1 MNTNTVFL
9 EFKISDSAH
18 RNIIITTSSFLGFKI
33 KPCIGFG
40 PHNYDN
46 KPLVAIAALIAIAP
60 QVCLAQYRAFQF
72 TSLLNQSHPIPGLLL
87 CLHTDFLSQV

>member
-18 RNIIITTSSFLGFKI
+18 RNIITTTSSSLSFKI

-46 KPLVAIAALIAIAP
+46 KPLVAIVP
-60 QVCLAQYRAFQF
+60 QVCLAQHRAFQF
-72 TSLLNQSHPIPGLLL
+72 TSLLNQSHPCQVFCFVYILTS
-87 CLHTDFLSQV
+87 CLKSGP